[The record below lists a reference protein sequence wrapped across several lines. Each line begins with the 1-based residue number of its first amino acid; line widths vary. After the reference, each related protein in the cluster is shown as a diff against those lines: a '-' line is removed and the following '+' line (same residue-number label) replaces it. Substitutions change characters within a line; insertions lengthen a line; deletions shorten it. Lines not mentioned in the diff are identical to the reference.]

1 MSEDRSVLSRAA
13 REPDEELRYGDDADQ
28 VIDYWHAKEYRP
40 LVVFVHGGFWR
51 PEFDRMHAR
60 PLAQA
65 LSDLGW
71 PVVSLEYR
79 REPGDPDATASD
91 IRTALERLP
100 DLVDVHA
107 GYVLMG
113 HSAGGQL
120 ALWAAATLNPV
131 HLRGV
136 IALAPV
142 ADLLMA
148 DRLGLDKGAVQD
160 FIGSGVR
167 NDLDPTY
174 LPASIAP
181 VTIIHGTADARVPLS
196 VAESYFTAHPTARFI
211 RVDHAAHFDLIDP
224 LKEAW
229 HEVTAELTRLTG
241 HEPAK
246 QTGKRTQRRS
256 D

>member
-51 PEFDRMHAR
+51 PKYDRLHAR
-60 PLAQA
+60 PLGEA
-65 LSDLGW
+65 LSDRGW
-71 PVVSLEYR
+71 PVLSLEYR
-79 REPGDPDATASD
+79 REPGDPDVTTTD
-91 IRTALERLP
+91 VRTALEALP

-107 GYVLMG
+107 GYVLIG

-131 HLRGV
+131 RLRGL

-148 DRLGLDKGAVQD
+148 ERMGLDGGAVRA
-160 FIGSGVR
+160 FIGAGVR
-167 NDLDPTY
+167 NDLDPVH
-174 LPASIAP
+174 LPAAIAP
-181 VTIIHGTADARVPLS
+181 VSLIHGTGDTVVPIS
-196 VAESYFTAHPTARFI
+196 ITESYFTAHPTAHFI
-211 RVDHAAHFDLIDP
+211 HAQNCGHYELIDP
-224 LKEAW
+224 LTDSF
-229 HEVTAELTRLTG
+229 HDVTAELTRLTG
-241 HEPAK
+241 
-246 QTGKRTQRRS
+246 
-256 D
+256 

>member
-1 MSEDRSVLSRAA
+1 MSEDRSVLTREA
-13 REPDEELRYGDDADQ
+13 REPDEELRYGDHEDQ

-51 PEFDRMHAR
+51 PEYDRMHAR
-60 PLAQA
+60 PLGEA
-65 LSDLGW
+65 LADLGW
-71 PVVSLEYR
+71 PVLSLEYR
-79 REPGDPDATASD
+79 REPGDPDATTTD
-91 IRTALERLP
+91 VRTALDSLP

-107 GYVLMG
+107 GYVLIG

-131 HLRGV
+131 RLRGV

-148 DRLGLDKGAVQD
+148 DRLGLDEGAVQD

-167 NDLDPTY
+167 NDLDPVH

-181 VTIIHGTADARVPLS
+181 VSLIHGTADLRVPIT
-196 VAESYFTAHPTARFI
+196 VTESYFAAHPTAHFT
-211 RVDHAAHFDLIDP
+211 RVDGAGHYELIDP
-224 LKEAW
+224 QSEAF
-229 HEVTAELTRLTG
+229 HEVTAELTRLIG
-241 HEPAK
+241 
-246 QTGKRTQRRS
+246 
-256 D
+256 

>member
-13 REPDEELRYGDDADQ
+13 RAPDEELRYGDHADQ

-51 PEFDRMHAR
+51 PKYDRMHGR
-60 PLAQA
+60 PLGEA

-71 PVVSLEYR
+71 PVLSVEYR
-79 REPGDPDATASD
+79 REPGDPDASTTD
-91 IRTALERLP
+91 VRTALEALP

-107 GYVLMG
+107 GYVLVG

-120 ALWAAATLNPV
+120 ALWTAATLNPV
-131 HLRGV
+131 RLRGV

-148 DRLGLDKGAVQD
+148 DRMGLDGGAVQA

-167 NDLDPTY
+167 NDLDPVH

-181 VTIIHGTADARVPLS
+181 VSLIHGTRDSLVPIS
-196 VAESYFTAHPTARFI
+196 VTESYFAAHPTAHFI
-211 RVDHAAHFDLIDP
+211 RVENSAHYELIDP
-224 LKEAW
+224 LSDAF
-229 HEVTAELTRLTG
+229 HDVTAELTRLTN
-241 HEPAK
+241 
-246 QTGKRTQRRS
+246 
-256 D
+256 

>member
-1 MSEDRSVLSRAA
+1 MSEDRSVLTRAA
-13 REPDEELRYGDDADQ
+13 REPDEELKYGDHADQ

-51 PEFDRMHAR
+51 PEYDRMHAR
-60 PLAQA
+60 PLGEA

-71 PVVSLEYR
+71 PVLSVEYR
-79 REPGDPDATASD
+79 REPGDPDTTATD
-91 IRTALERLP
+91 VRTALDALP

-120 ALWAAATLNPV
+120 ALWAASILNPV
-131 HLRGV
+131 RLRGV

-148 DRLGLDKGAVQD
+148 DRMGLDGGAVQA

-167 NDLDPTY
+167 NDLDPVH
-174 LPASIAP
+174 LAASIAP
-181 VTIIHGTADARVPLS
+181 VSLIHGTRDTIVPIS
-196 VAESYFTAHPTARFI
+196 ITESYFTAHPTAHFL
-211 RVDHAAHFDLIDP
+211 RVENSAHYELIDP
-224 LKEAW
+224 RSDAF
-229 HEVTAELTRLTG
+229 HDVTAELTRLTN
-241 HEPAK
+241 
-246 QTGKRTQRRS
+246 
-256 D
+256 

>member
-1 MSEDRSVLSRAA
+1 MSEDRSVLSREA
-13 REPDEELRYGDDADQ
+13 RAPDEELRYGDHADQ

-51 PEFDRMHAR
+51 PKYDRMHAR
-60 PLAQA
+60 PLGEA

-71 PVVSLEYR
+71 PVLSLEYR
-79 REPGDPDATASD
+79 REPGDPDVTTSD
-91 IRTALERLP
+91 VRTALDALP

-131 HLRGV
+131 RLRGL

-148 DRLGLDKGAVQD
+148 DRMGLDGGAAQA
-160 FIGSGVR
+160 FIGTGVR
-167 NDLDPTY
+167 NDLDPVQ

-181 VTIIHGTADARVPLS
+181 VSLIHGTGDTVVPIS
-196 VAESYFTAHPTARFI
+196 VTESYFTAHPTAHFI
-211 RVDHAAHFDLIDP
+211 RAENCGHYELIDP
-224 LKEAW
+224 LAEPF
-229 HEVTAELTRLTG
+229 HDVTAELTRLTG
-241 HEPAK
+241 
-246 QTGKRTQRRS
+246 
-256 D
+256 